1 MAALVAPSY
10 AYSVRVSC
18 VPVATPAPA
27 RTVTVASSWV
37 MNAVGFTTWV
47 RNVVRSSPA
56 IASSPYS
63 ISEAIAPY
71 AV

>member
-1 MAALVAPSY
+1 VDRSW
-10 AYSVRVSC
+10 

-47 RNVVRSSPA
+47 RKVVRSSPVR
-56 IASSPYS
+56 ASSPYS
-63 ISEAIAPY
+63 ISDATAPY